1 MIKLLKKEH
10 LEPRFHTYPLLGPF
24 GFVQLHYTEW
34 GPREAER
41 TVICLHG
48 LTRNGRDFDF
58 LARHL
63 AQRGMRVVAPDLPG
77 RGRSDRLPGAHHYVT
92 ETYLTAM
99 AALLSRLDVAEVDW
113 VGTSLGGHIGM
124 ELAARRGAPIRR
136 LVLNDFGARLQGA
149 ALNRLGQYS
158 RMRKQFGSVEEL
170 EQHLRTI
177 YQPFGTLTDE
187 QWRHM
192 AEHSA
197 ARDEQGLYCQNYDPA
212 ISVTFMLW
220 PSMLDIALWH
230 VWERVEC
237 PALILR
243 GETSDLLL
251 THTVDQMKERGIA
264 ASKGLVES
272 VEIPDCGH
280 APSLMDPAHIRVIEE
295 FLGREDSRTEARQAS
310 G

>member
-1 MIKLLKKEH
+1 MIKLLKKED
-10 LEPRFHTYPLLGPF
+10 LGPRFHTYPLLGPF
-24 GFVQLHYTEW
+24 GFVRLHYTEW
-34 GPREAER
+34 GPRESER

-63 AQRGMRVVAPDLPG
+63 ASRGMRVVAPDLPG
-77 RGRSDRLPGAHHYVT
+77 RGRSERLPGAHHYVT
-92 ETYLTAM
+92 ETYLAAM
-99 AALLSRLDVAEVDW
+99 AALLARLDVTEVDW

-124 ELAARRGAPIRR
+124 EFAARRNAPVRR

-158 RMRKQFGSVEEL
+158 RMRKQFDSIDEL
-170 EQHLRTI
+170 ERHLRTI
-177 YQPFGTLTDE
+177 YQPFGRLTDE

-192 AEHSA
+192 TEHSA
-197 ARDEQGLYCQNYDPA
+197 ARDEQGRYCQNYDPA
-212 ISVTFMLW
+212 ISTTFMLW
-220 PSMLDIALWH
+220 PAMLDIALWH

-251 THTVDQMKERGIA
+251 AHTVDQMMERGIA
-264 ASKGLVES
+264 AAHGLVES
-272 VEIPDCGH
+272 VEIADCGH
-280 APSLMDPAHIRVIEE
+280 APSLMDPEQIRVIED
-295 FLGREDSRTEARQAS
+295 FLVRDDTRAEARLAS